1 MFIVGEAP
9 HFCGVLFFTDIP
21 EKPVN
26 SLSESGSNPVTDYYH
41 ILGLSQTATSSQIR
55 TAFKRLAMQYHPDR
69 NPNNPVAEEIFKQV
83 NEAYHILSDPLKK
96 ARYDSRF
103 YTYGTQSSTQ
113 AAEKHWRDVRRRQ
126 QTRRQYAPPPEKT
139 YTITGNYFKI
149 QGLAFLV
156 FIIMSGISFGI
167 VHIASF
173 FFDQYQESI
182 HRENQLKAR
191 EVTTLFG
198 SGKIDEAITRI
209 IELNK
214 TAPMEAVF
222 RSTHDSLVNEIK
234 HRAEKNFTNRNFKE
248 ALYYYQYFKKYQDYG
263 KTETLEKIAVCQY
276 NTAMYAEA
284 LQSLKQLHSEKP
296 WSLELIYDIAKLN
309 LNHLNNP
316 AEAMFYFALGEK
328 TFRDNM
334 EKIYGEAFMVMMD
347 PKDIPDLYY
356 EIFIAKAQLELKL
369 KDFKEAGPDLELAI
383 YLRPARPE
391 GYKVR
396 AELNIEQQQ
405 FRTAC
410 TDLRKAEELGATG
423 IAELQSKYCQ

>member
-1 MFIVGEAP
+1 
-9 HFCGVLFFTDIP
+9 
-21 EKPVN
+21 
-26 SLSESGSNPVTDYYH
+26 VTDYYQ
-41 ILGLSQTATSSQIR
+41 ILGLSQTASSAQIR

-69 NPNNPVAEEIFKQV
+69 NPNNPMAEEIFKQV

-103 YTYGTQSSTQ
+103 YTYETQSSTQ
-113 AAEKHWRDVRRRQ
+113 AAEEHWREVRRKQQ
-126 QTRRQYAPPPEKT
+126 QTRRPYTRPPEKT

-156 FIIMSGISFGI
+156 FIVLSGISFGI

-173 FFDQYQESI
+173 FFDQYQASI
-182 HRENQLKAR
+182 HRENQVKAR
-191 EVTTLFG
+191 EVTALFG
-198 SGKIDEAITRI
+198 SGKIDEAITKI

-214 TAPMEAVF
+214 VAPMEAVF
-222 RSTHDSLVNEIK
+222 RNTHDSLVSEIW
-234 HRAEKNFTNRNFKE
+234 HRAEQNFTKRNFKE
-248 ALYYYQYFKKYQDYG
+248 ALSYYQYFKKYQRHG
-263 KTETLEKIAVCQY
+263 QTETLERIVVCQY
-276 NTAMYAEA
+276 NTAMYAET

-296 WSLELIYDIAKLN
+296 WSLELIYDIASLN

-316 AEAMFYFALGEK
+316 TEAMFYFALGEK

-356 EIFIAKAQLELKL
+356 KIFIEKAQLELKL
-369 KDFKEAGPDLELAI
+369 KEYKEAEPDLELAI

-391 GYKVR
+391 GYVVR
-396 AELNIEQQQ
+396 AELYIEQQ
-405 FRTAC
+405 RYRAAC
-410 TDLRKAEELGATG
+410 TDLRKAKELGATG
-423 IAELQSKYCQ
+423 ISELQSKYCR